1 MKKIIA
7 TAEAP
12 AAVGPYS
19 QAVEAGGTLYI
30 SGQLPID
37 PATKAM
43 PDGVKAQTQQ
53 SLKNIAAILEA
64 AGYTKNDVV
73 KSTVLLKDIAD
84 FGAMNEVYAGF
95 YTENPPARVAYEV
108 AALPM
113 GALVEIETIAVKA
126 K

>member
-7 TAEAP
+7 TSEAP

-43 PDGVKAQTQQ
+43 PDGVKAQTEQ
-53 SLKNIAAILEA
+53 SLKNIAAILKE
-64 AGYTKNDVV
+64 AGYAKADVV
-73 KSTVLLKDIAD
+73 KSTVLLQNIAD

-108 AALPM
+108 AALPL
-113 GALVEIETIAVKA
+113 GALVEIETIAVK

>member
-7 TAEAP
+7 TPEAP

-19 QAVEAGGTLYI
+19 QAVKAAGTLYI
-30 SGQLPID
+30 SGQLPIN
-37 PATKAM
+37 PATKTM
-43 PDGVKAQTQQ
+43 PEGIRAQTEQ

-64 AGYTKNDVV
+64 AGYSKNDVV

-95 YTENPPARVAYEV
+95 YTENPPARVAYQV

-113 GALVEIETIAVKA
+113 GALVEIETVAVK
-126 K
+126 

>member
-7 TAEAP
+7 TPEAP

-19 QAVEAGGTLYI
+19 QAIEANGTLYI

-37 PATKAM
+37 PATKTM
-43 PDGVKAQTQQ
+43 PEGIKAQTAQ
-53 SLKNIAAILEA
+53 SLKNIEAILRA

-73 KSTVLLKDIAD
+73 KSTVLLDRIAD
-84 FGAMNEVYAGF
+84 FSAMNEVYAEF
-95 YTENPPARVAYEV
+95 YTENPPTRVAFEV

-113 GALVEIETIAVKA
+113 GALVEIETIAVK
-126 K
+126 